1 MTLYLDCEFSNFH
14 GNLISLALASTTGK
28 HWYRVLPLPTDTNPW
43 VMENVV
49 PFLNKEPD
57 DPMFFRHSLW
67 AYLRTHQD
75 EEIIADWPEDFAHLM
90 RQLCEPNGIAPALQL
105 DMRLIQSGE
114 LKPDIPHNALSDA
127 IALMHWHVANRGLQ

>member
-43 VMENVV
+43 VMEHVV
-49 PFLNKEPD
+49 PFLNQEPD
-57 DPMFFRHSLW
+57 EPTFFRHSLW
-67 AYLRTHQD
+67 EYLRTHRD

-90 RQLCEPNGIAPALQL
+90 RQLCEPNGMAPALQL
-105 DMRLIQSGE
+105 EMRLIQSGE